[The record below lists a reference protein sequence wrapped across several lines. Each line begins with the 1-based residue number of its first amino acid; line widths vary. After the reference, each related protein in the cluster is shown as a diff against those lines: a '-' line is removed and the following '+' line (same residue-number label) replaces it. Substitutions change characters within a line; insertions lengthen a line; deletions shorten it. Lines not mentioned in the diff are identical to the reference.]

1 MFTVCAYLT
10 RRWLET
16 PLPVRGTGYMYG
28 VSYRE
33 GCLAVQNHGQ
43 ETLLP
48 VRGTGYMYGVSYREG
63 CLAVQ
68 NHGQE
73 MQNLLETT
81 REQNR

>member
-43 ETLLP
+43 E
-48 VRGTGYMYGVSYREG
+48 
-63 CLAVQ
+63 
-68 NHGQE
+68 